1 VTERRPPVLEIRRL
15 CKTYGR
21 VSALTDVD
29 VDVRRGE
36 VLAVLGNNGAGK
48 SSLVEI
54 LAGVERPDSGTIA
67 VNGVH
72 AQIDRP
78 DTAHSLGI
86 ATVFQDLGL
95 CTNMTIVE
103 NMYLGR
109 ELGGFVLDD
118 ATMIEHAAQLLR
130 QLNAGRFRMDAKVA
144 DLTGAE
150 RQIVAIARSL
160 LGDPSLVV
168 LDEPTAALGVEQR
181 AMVLHMIRQ
190 LRARGI
196 SIVMVSHDL
205 DDVVAVADRVVVL
218 RLGRVSGVFDV
229 RAAVPEQVRSAMSV
243 VPAPRIGSVG
253 LFEPLVPPRR

>member
-1 VTERRPPVLEIRRL
+1 MTERRPPVLEIRRL

-29 VDVRRGE
+29 LDVRRGE

-48 SSLVEI
+48 SSLVKI
-54 LAGVERPDSGTIA
+54 LAGVEQPDSGTIA
-67 VNGVH
+67 VNGVQ
-72 AQIDRP
+72 ARIDRP
-78 DTAHSLGI
+78 DMAHSLGI

-109 ELGGFVLDD
+109 ELGAFVLDD

-218 RLGRVSGVFDV
+218 RLGRVSGMFDV

-243 VPAPRIGSVG
+243 VPAPRIGSGG

>member
-1 VTERRPPVLEIRRL
+1 VSERRTPVLQVRRL

-29 VDVRRGE
+29 LEVQRGE

-67 VNGVH
+67 VNG
-72 AQIDRP
+72 AQARIDRP
-78 DTAHSLGI
+78 ETAFALGI

-95 CTNMTIVE
+95 CANMTIVE

-109 ELGGFVLDD
+109 ELGGLVLDD
-118 ATMIEHAAQLLR
+118 ATMTEHARQLLR
-130 QLNAGRFRMDAKVA
+130 QLYPVPFRMDAKVA

-181 AMVLHMIRQ
+181 ATVLHMIRQ

-218 RLGRVSGVFDV
+218 RLGRVSGVFSV
-229 RAAVPEQVRSAMSV
+229 RGSVPEQVRSAMSV
-243 VPAPRIGSVG
+243 VPAPRVGSGG
-253 LFEPLVPPRR
+253 LFEPLVPPR

>member
-1 VTERRPPVLEIRRL
+1 VLQVRRL

-29 VDVRRGE
+29 LDVHRGE

-67 VNGVH
+67 VNGVPS
-72 AQIDRP
+72 QIDRP

-95 CTNMTIVE
+95 CANMTIVE

-109 ELGGFVLDD
+109 ELGGLMLDD
-118 ATMIEHAAQLLR
+118 ATMTEHAAQLLR
-130 QLNAGRFRMDAKVA
+130 QLHAGSFRMDAKIT

-181 AMVLHMIRQ
+181 ATVLRMIRQ

-205 DDVVAVADRVVVL
+205 EDVVAVADRVVVL
-218 RLGRVSGVFDV
+218 RLGRVSGVFTV
-229 RAAVPEQVRSAMSV
+229 RNAMPEQVRSAMSV
-243 VPAPRIGSVG
+243 VPAPHVGSVG
-253 LFEPLVPPRR
+253 LFEPLVPPR

>member
-1 VTERRPPVLEIRRL
+1 VTDRRPPVLEVRRL

-29 VDVRRGE
+29 LEVQRGE

-67 VNGVH
+67 VNG
-72 AQIDRP
+72 APARIDRP
-78 DTAHSLGI
+78 DAAHALGI

-109 ELGGFVLDD
+109 ELGGFLLDD
-118 ATMIEHAAQLLR
+118 ATMTEYAAQLLR
-130 QLNAGRFRMDAKVA
+130 QLYQGPFRIDAKIT

-190 LRARGI
+190 LRVRGI
-196 SIVMVSHDL
+196 SVVMVSHDL
-205 DDVVAVADRVVVL
+205 EDVVAVADRVVVL
-218 RLGRVSGVFDV
+218 RLGRVSGVFPV
-229 RAAVPEQVRSAMSV
+229 RNAVPEQVRSAMSV
-243 VPAPRIGSVG
+243 VAAPRIGSVG
-253 LFEPLVPPRR
+253 LFEPLVPPR

>member
-1 VTERRPPVLEIRRL
+1 MLEVRRL

-29 VDVRRGE
+29 LEVQRGE

-67 VNGVH
+67 VNG
-72 AQIDRP
+72 ALARIDRP
-78 DTAHSLGI
+78 DAAHALGI

-109 ELGGFVLDD
+109 ELGGLLLDD
-118 ATMIEHAAQLLR
+118 ATMTQYAAQLLR
-130 QLNAGRFRMDAKVA
+130 QLYRGPFRIDAKIA

-190 LRARGI
+190 RAARGI
-196 SIVMVSHDL
+196 STRDG
-205 DDVVAVADRVVVL
+205 VARPG
-218 RLGRVSGVFDV
+218 GRRRRGGPGG
-229 RAAVPEQVRSAMSV
+229 RAAAGPGQRRLPRAQRVPEQVRSAMSV
-243 VPAPRIGSVG
+243 APAPRIGSVG
-253 LFEPLVPPRR
+253 LFEPLVPPR

>member
-1 VTERRPPVLEIRRL
+1 MAERRPPVLEVRRL

-29 VDVRRGE
+29 LEVHRGE

-54 LAGVERPDSGTIA
+54 LAGVERPDSGSIA
-67 VNGVH
+67 INGMP
-72 AQIDRP
+72 ARIDRP
-78 DTAHSLGI
+78 DIAHALGI

-95 CTNMTIVE
+95 CRNMTIVE

-109 ELGGFVLDD
+109 ELGGVVLDD
-118 ATMIEHAAQLLR
+118 TTMIEHAAQLLR
-130 QLNAGRFRMDAKVA
+130 QLYAGRFRMDAKIT

-181 AMVLHMIRQ
+181 ATVLHMIRQ

-196 SIVMVSHDL
+196 STVMVSHDL
-205 DDVVAVADRVVVL
+205 EDVVAVADRVVVL
-218 RLGRVSGVFDV
+218 RLGRVSGVFSV
-229 RAAVPEQVRSAMSV
+229 RNAVPEQVRSAMSV
-243 VPAPRIGSVG
+243 VPAPRIGGVG
-253 LFEPLVPPRR
+253 LFEPLVPPR